1 MNNDIAKETNFRTFY
16 LYYKKPVQTINDDV
30 LSFTFSNY
38 INLQAVK
45 VLNEKTETLAK
56 VSPLLFQLYDFCKC
70 NPHLKRNVENIVEA
84 LIHNYITDGD
94 SENLTE
100 LDRILS
106 STREFDSL
114 VVKALKGSDDMSE
127 DMMILL
133 FHQMNKDF
141 LN

>member
-1 MNNDIAKETNFRTFY
+1 M
-16 LYYKKPVQTINDDV
+16 
-30 LSFTFSNY
+30 
-38 INLQAVK
+38 
-45 VLNEKTETLAK
+45 
-56 VSPLLFQLYDFCKC
+56 FQLYDFCKC

-114 VVKALKGSDDMSE
+114 VVKALKGSDGVSE

>member
-56 VSPLLFQLYDFCKC
+56 VSPLLFQLYDF
-70 NPHLKRNVENIVEA
+70 L
-84 LIHNYITDGD
+84 
-94 SENLTE
+94 
-100 LDRILS
+100 
-106 STREFDSL
+106 
-114 VVKALKGSDDMSE
+114 
-127 DMMILL
+127 
-133 FHQMNKDF
+133 
-141 LN
+141 